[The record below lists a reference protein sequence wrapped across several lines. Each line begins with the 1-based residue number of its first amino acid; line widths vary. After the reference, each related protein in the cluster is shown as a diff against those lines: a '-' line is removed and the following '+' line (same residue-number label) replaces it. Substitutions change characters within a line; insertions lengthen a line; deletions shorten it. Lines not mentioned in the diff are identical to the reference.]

1 MRSRAFGAGLIL
13 LALPATGGAQLPLGS
28 EFQVNTF
35 TTSLQGSQSV
45 AADADG
51 NFVVVWAS
59 YFQDGSDGGI
69 FARRYLA
76 SGAPVSGT
84 EFRVNA
90 YTAGQQGRPDVAS
103 DPTGNLVVVWSS
115 LGQDGSNY
123 GVFGRRYDPSGAP
136 GLEFGVNT
144 HTTHLQQSPAVAMAA
159 DGSFVVAWESY
170 GQDSSTS
177 GGIFAQRYDAA
188 GAPAGGEFRVN
199 SYTTGGQQNVDVA
212 MDATGNFVVV
222 WFSLHDDGD
231 GGIFGQ
237 RFDAAGAAQGPEF
250 RVNSYTTGMQYGPSV
265 GMDADG
271 DFVVAWNANR
281 GGADS
286 YSVFAQ
292 RYNALGQAQGGEFAV
307 NEFTV
312 GLQGAS
318 SLAMDPGGSFVVT
331 WTDVLRDGDGF
342 GVFARAFDA
351 SGTPQGDDFRVN
363 AYTTGMQAAS
373 SLAAAADGRFVVA
386 WASRYQ
392 DGDHFGVFGQRF
404 ASDLIFRD
412 DFESADLSAW
422 SGSQTDGGDL
432 SVSSSAAMKFTTA
445 GLQGVVDDNAGL
457 FVEDGTPND
466 EERYRARFYFDTNG
480 FDPGESLNRRRTRL
494 FIAFEEAPLRRLLAI
509 VLRRLS
515 GDYSLMGRARLDD
528 NSQHDSGFFPI
539 GDGAHFVE
547 VAWKRATGADANDG
561 EFEMW
566 IDGSSV
572 YATTSL
578 DNSASA
584 VDLVRLGA
592 LSVKL
597 GANGTLYWDEFE
609 SRRLSYIG
617 P

>member
-1 MRSRAFGAGLIL
+1 MRTRVLGAGLVL
-13 LALPATGGAQLPLGS
+13 LALPVVGRAQVPLGG

-35 TTSLQGSQSV
+35 TTSLQGNQSV

-51 NFVVVWAS
+51 NFVVVWMS
-59 YFQDGSDGGI
+59 YLQDGSDAGI

-90 YTAGQQGRPDVAS
+90 YTAGQQGVPDVAS

-123 GVFGRRYDPSGAP
+123 GVFGRRYDASGAP
-136 GLEFGVNT
+136 GLEFRVNT
-144 HTTHLQQSPAVAMAA
+144 HTTHFQESPAVAMAA
-159 DGSFVVAWESY
+159 DGSFVVVWESY
-170 GQDSSTS
+170 GQDSSNS

-188 GAPAGGEFRVN
+188 GAPLGGEFRVN

-222 WFSLHDDGD
+222 WFSLHDDGS

-237 RFDAAGAAQGPEF
+237 RFDAAGAAQGSEF
-250 RVNSYTTGMQYGPSV
+250 RVNSYTTGQQYGPSV

-286 YSVFAQ
+286 YGVFAQ

-307 NEFTV
+307 NNLTV
-312 GLQGAS
+312 GLQGLS
-318 SLAMDPGGSFVVT
+318 SLAMDPGGRFVVT
-331 WTDVLRDGDGF
+331 WTDVLRDGDGY
-342 GVFARAFDA
+342 GVFARTFDA
-351 SGTPQGDDFRVN
+351 SGTPQGGDFRVN
-363 AYTTGMQAAS
+363 TYTTGTQGVS
-373 SLAAAADGRFVVA
+373 SVAAADGRFVVT
-386 WASRYQ
+386 WSSLNQ
-392 DGDHFGVFGQRF
+392 DGDHAGVFGQRF
-404 ASDLIFRD
+404 APDLIFRD

-457 FVEDGTPND
+457 YVEDGTPDD
-466 EERYRARFYFDTNG
+466 EDLYRARFYFDTNG
-480 FDPGESLNRRRTRL
+480 FDPGESLAHRRTRL

-509 VLRRLS
+509 VLRRLT
-515 GDYSLMGRARLDD
+515 GAYSLMGRARLDD

-539 GDGAHFVE
+539 SDGAHFVE

-572 YATTSL
+572 YSTTAL

-584 VDLVRLGA
+584 GDLVRLGA
-592 LSVKL
+592 LSVKV
-597 GANGTLYWDEFE
+597 GASGTLYWDEFE
-609 SRRLSYIG
+609 SRRLTYIG

>member
-1 MRSRAFGAGLIL
+1 MRTRVLGAGLVL
-13 LALPATGGAQLPLGS
+13 LALPVVARAQVPLGG

-35 TTSLQGSQSV
+35 TTSLQGNQSV

-51 NFVVVWAS
+51 NFVVVWMS
-59 YFQDGSDGGI
+59 YLQDGSDAGI

-90 YTAGQQGRPDVAS
+90 YTAGQQGVPDVAS

-123 GVFGRRYDPSGAP
+123 GVFGRRYDASGAP
-136 GLEFGVNT
+136 GLEFRVNT
-144 HTTHLQQSPAVAMAA
+144 HTTHFQESPAVAMAA
-159 DGSFVVAWESY
+159 DGSFVVVWESY
-170 GQDSSTS
+170 GQDSSNS

-222 WFSLHDDGD
+222 WFSLHDDGS

-237 RFDAAGAAQGPEF
+237 RFDAAGAAQGSEF
-250 RVNSYTTGMQYGPSV
+250 RVNSYTTGQQYGPSV

-286 YSVFAQ
+286 YGVFAQ

-307 NEFTV
+307 NNLTV
-312 GLQGAS
+312 GLQGLS
-318 SLAMDPGGSFVVT
+318 SLAMDPGGRFVVT
-331 WTDVLRDGDGF
+331 WTDVLRDGDGY
-342 GVFARAFDA
+342 GVFARTFDA
-351 SGTPQGDDFRVN
+351 SGTPQGGDFRVN
-363 AYTTGMQAAS
+363 TYTTGTQGVS
-373 SLAAAADGRFVVA
+373 SVAAADGRFVVT
-386 WASRYQ
+386 WSSLNQ
-392 DGDHFGVFGQRF
+392 DGDHAGVFGQRF
-404 ASDLIFRD
+404 APDLIFRD
-412 DFESADLSAW
+412 DFESANLSAW

-457 FVEDGTPND
+457 FVEDGTPDD
-466 EERYRARFYFDTNG
+466 EDLYRARFYFDTNG
-480 FDPGESLNRRRTRL
+480 FDPGESLAHRRTRL

-509 VLRRLS
+509 VLRRLT
-515 GDYSLMGRARLDD
+515 GAYSLMGRARLDD

-539 GDGAHFVE
+539 SDGAHFVE

-572 YATTSL
+572 YSTTAL

-592 LSVKL
+592 LSVKV
-597 GANGTLYWDEFE
+597 GASGTLYWDEFE
-609 SRRLSYIG
+609 SRRLTYIG

>member
-1 MRSRAFGAGLIL
+1 MRTRVLGAGLVL
-13 LALPATGGAQLPLGS
+13 LALPVVARAQVPLGG

-35 TTSLQGSQSV
+35 TTSLQGNQSV

-51 NFVVVWAS
+51 NFVVVWMS
-59 YFQDGSDGGI
+59 YLQDGSDAGI

-90 YTAGQQGRPDVAS
+90 YTAGQQGVPDVAS

-123 GVFGRRYDPSGAP
+123 GVFGRRYDASGAP
-136 GLEFGVNT
+136 GLEFRVNT
-144 HTTHLQQSPAVAMAA
+144 HTTHFQESPAVAMAA
-159 DGSFVVAWESY
+159 DGSFVVVWESY
-170 GQDSSTS
+170 GQDSSNS
-177 GGIFAQRYDAA
+177 GGVFAQRYDAA

-222 WFSLHDDGD
+222 WFSLHDDGS

-237 RFDAAGAAQGPEF
+237 RFDAAGAAQGSEF
-250 RVNSYTTGMQYGPSV
+250 RVNSYTTGQQYGPSV

-286 YSVFAQ
+286 YGVFAQ

-307 NEFTV
+307 NNLTV
-312 GLQGAS
+312 GLQGLS
-318 SLAMDPGGSFVVT
+318 SLAMDPGGRFVVT
-331 WTDVLRDGDGF
+331 WTDVLRDGDGY
-342 GVFARAFDA
+342 GVFARTFDA
-351 SGTPQGDDFRVN
+351 SGTPQGGDFRVN
-363 AYTTGMQAAS
+363 TYTTGTQGVS
-373 SLAAAADGRFVVA
+373 SVAAADGRFVVT
-386 WASRYQ
+386 WSSLNQ
-392 DGDHFGVFGQRF
+392 DGDHAGVFGQRF
-404 ASDLIFRD
+404 APDLIFRD
-412 DFESADLSAW
+412 DFESANLSAW

-457 FVEDGTPND
+457 FVEDGTPDD
-466 EERYRARFYFDTNG
+466 EDLYRARFYFDTNG
-480 FDPGESLNRRRTRL
+480 FDPGESLAHRRTRL

-509 VLRRLS
+509 VLRRLT
-515 GDYSLMGRARLDD
+515 GAYSLMGRARLDD

-539 GDGAHFVE
+539 SDGAHFVE

-572 YATTSL
+572 YSTTAL

-592 LSVKL
+592 LSVKV
-597 GANGTLYWDEFE
+597 GASGTLYWDEFE
-609 SRRLSYIG
+609 SRRLTYIG